1 MHVIGNEEI
10 HCSTTTLILLF
21 LYNRRS
27 GIDCGWGYNWVDE
40 GDDYVPQTN
49 FDFKFVKKVLPPS
62 QLNDYSGFVVEVT
75 HTIGPTQRKG

>member
-1 MHVIGNEEI
+1 MIADGDTIGWM
-10 HCSTTTLILLF
+10 
-21 LYNRRS
+21 R
-27 GIDCGWGYNWVDE
+27 